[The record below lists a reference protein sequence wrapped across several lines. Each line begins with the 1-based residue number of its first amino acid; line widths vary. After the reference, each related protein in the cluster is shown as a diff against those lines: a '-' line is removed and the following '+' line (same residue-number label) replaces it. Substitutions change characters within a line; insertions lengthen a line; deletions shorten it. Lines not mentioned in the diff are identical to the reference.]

1 MARCDAG
8 QAVNGALQIGLLSLP
23 WTLLLVFA
31 AIGLAHGVGQWL
43 ARRAGL
49 DAGPQ
54 LLRMLLVA
62 VIAARLAFVF
72 VYRDAYLD
80 DWLGIVDIR
89 DGGWMPMAGL
99 MAAGLYV
106 LHVGTRRGLL
116 RKPLWA
122 AYGSG
127 TALYAAGT
135 VAMAL
140 GAASHQPLPAL
151 SLVGLQGQAVALQ
164 QFAGKPVVVNLWA
177 TWCPPCRREMP
188 ALAAAQQR
196 HPDVHFVFANQGES
210 AGKVLAFLAGNRL
223 VLHNVVLDV
232 RGEVARHFGHR
243 ALPTTLFFDARGML
257 ADVRIGEV
265 SQATLTERL
274 ARLGVLPSVAPPRAP
289 AP

>member
-1 MARCDAG
+1 MS
-8 QAVNGALQIGLLSLP
+8 GALQIGPLSLP

-31 AIGLAHGVGQWL
+31 AIGLALWVGQRL

-49 DAGPQ
+49 DAEPQ

-62 VIAARLAFVF
+62 VVVARLAFVF

-106 LHVGTRRGLL
+106 LHTGTRQRPL

-122 AYGSG
+122 AFGCG
-127 TALYAAGT
+127 AALYAAGS
-135 VAMAL
+135 VALAL
-140 GAASHQPLPAL
+140 SAPANQPLPAL
-151 SLVGLQGQAVALQ
+151 TLATLQGQPVALQ

-188 ALAAAQQR
+188 VLAAAQQR

-210 AGKVLAFLAGNRL
+210 AQKVQAFLTGDGLALRN
-223 VLHNVVLDV
+223 VLLDA

-243 ALPTTLFFDARGML
+243 ALPTTLFFDARGVL

-274 ARLGVLPSVAPPRAP
+274 ARLGASPSSTPRTTTP
-289 AP
+289 

>member
-1 MARCDAG
+1 MS
-8 QAVNGALQIGLLSLP
+8 GALQIGPLSLP

-31 AIGLAHGVGQWL
+31 AIGLTQWVGQRL

-49 DAGPQ
+49 DAEPQ

-62 VIAARLAFVF
+62 VVVARLAFVF

-106 LHVGTRRGLL
+106 LHTGTRQRPL

-127 TALYAAGT
+127 AALYAAGT
-135 VAMAL
+135 VALAL
-140 GAASHQPLPAL
+140 SAPANQPLPAL
-151 SLVGLQGQAVALQ
+151 TLATLQGQPVALQ
-164 QFAGKPVVVNLWA
+164 QFAGQPVVVNLWA

-188 ALAAAQQR
+188 VLAAAQQR

-210 AGKVLAFLAGNRL
+210 AQKVQAFLTGDGLALRN
-223 VLHNVVLDV
+223 VLLDA

-243 ALPTTLFFDARGML
+243 ALPTTLFFDARGGL

-274 ARLGVLPSVAPPRAP
+274 ARLGASPSPNPRTTTP
-289 AP
+289 

>member
-1 MARCDAG
+1 M
-8 QAVNGALQIGLLSLP
+8 NGALQIGPLSLP

-31 AIGLAHGVGQWL
+31 AIGLAQWVGQRL
-43 ARRAGL
+43 ARRAGI
-49 DAGPQ
+49 DAEPQ

-62 VIAARLAFVF
+62 VVVARLAFVF

-80 DWLGIVDIR
+80 HWLGIVDIR

-106 LHVGTRRGLL
+106 LHVGTRQRPL
-116 RKPLWA
+116 RRPLWA

-127 TALYAAGT
+127 AALYAAGM
-135 VAMAL
+135 VVMAL
-140 GAASHQPLPAL
+140 GAATQQPLPAL
-151 SLVGLQGQAVALQ
+151 ALAGLQGQTVALQ
-164 QFAGKPVVVNLWA
+164 QFAGKPVVLNLWA

-188 ALAAAQQR
+188 VLAAAQQR

-210 AGKVLAFLAGNRL
+210 AQKVQAFLAGDRL
-223 VLHNVVLDV
+223 VLDNVLLDA

-265 SQATLTERL
+265 SHATLTERL
-274 ARLGVLPSVAPPRAP
+274 ARLGVSPSSLPRTQTP
-289 AP
+289 

>member
-1 MARCDAG
+1 M
-8 QAVNGALQIGLLSLP
+8 NGALQIGPLSLP

-31 AIGLAHGVGQWL
+31 AIGLAQWVGQRL
-43 ARRAGL
+43 ARRVGI
-49 DAGPQ
+49 DAEPQ

-62 VIAARLAFVF
+62 VVVARLAFVF

-106 LHVGTRRGLL
+106 LHVGTRQRPL
-116 RKPLWA
+116 RKPLWT

-127 TALYAAGT
+127 AALYAAGT

-140 GAASHQPLPAL
+140 GAATQQPLPSL
-151 SLVGLQGQAVALQ
+151 SLASLQGQSVALQ

-188 ALAAAQQR
+188 VLAAAQQR
-196 HPDVHFVFANQGES
+196 YPDVHFVFANQGES
-210 AGKVLAFLAGNRL
+210 AQKVQAFLAGERL
-223 VLHNVVLDV
+223 VLDNMLLDA

-265 SQATLTERL
+265 SQATLSERL
-274 ARLGVLPSVAPPRAP
+274 ARLGASPSTLTSKPPLP
-289 AP
+289 